1 MNPIDNEE
9 DKPKGRNNI
18 SDILAKTSNLN
29 TTDAGGCTA
38 NVGLIKNGVVY
49 LANAGDSRAVAQSR
63 KGETIAL
70 SYDHKPENEDER
82 ARIENAEGYVENNRV
97 CGNLALSRALGD
109 FSYKLNSKYA
119 REKQQVIPNP
129 DCIVHPASDIE
140 FAVLAC
146 DGIWDCVSNEECTAW
161 FAKALHEYDNN
172 TFKYVPKNMDESSKE
187 RDTELTDST
196 TDSSSTGS

>member
-109 FSYKLNSKYA
+109 FSYKLNSK
-119 REKQQVIPNP
+119 
-129 DCIVHPASDIE
+129 
-140 FAVLAC
+140 
-146 DGIWDCVSNEECTAW
+146 
-161 FAKALHEYDNN
+161 
-172 TFKYVPKNMDESSKE
+172 
-187 RDTELTDST
+187 
-196 TDSSSTGS
+196 